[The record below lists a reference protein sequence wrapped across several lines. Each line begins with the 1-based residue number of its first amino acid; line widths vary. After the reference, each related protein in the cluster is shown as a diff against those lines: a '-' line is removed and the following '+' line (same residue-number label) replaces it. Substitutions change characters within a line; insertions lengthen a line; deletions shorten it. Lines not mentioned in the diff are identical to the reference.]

1 MENMNIAT
9 NIAMITETGAVM
21 TMGNMNIVT
30 SMAVITETAAG
41 AAMTMENMNIV
52 TSMATTMETAADAVT
67 IMENMDIATSMDMI
81 TETAAGAVTIMGIA
95 MTPMPTATM
104 YRATLRTVTASCAIP
119 MRNTATYA
127 ARALTNVPVRCLTS
141 IW

>member
-1 MENMNIAT
+1 
-9 NIAMITETGAVM
+9 MITETAAGAAM
-21 TMGNMNIVT
+21 TMENMNIVT
-30 SMAVITETAAG
+30 SMAMITETAAG

-52 TSMATTMETAADAVT
+52 TSMATTMETAVDAVT
-67 IMENMDIATSMDMI
+67 S
-81 TETAAGAVTIMGIA
+81 MGIA

-104 YRATLRTVTASCAIP
+104 YRATLRTVTASCATP

>member
-1 MENMNIAT
+1 MEMVT
-9 NIAMITETGAVM
+9 SIAM
-21 TMGNMNIVT
+21 
-30 SMAVITETAAG
+30 ITETAAG
-41 AAMTMENMNIV
+41 AAMTMGNMNIV
-52 TSMATTMETAADAVT
+52 TSMATTMETAADVVT
-67 IMENMDIATSMDMI
+67 IMENMNIATNIAMI
-81 TETAAGAVTIMGIA
+81 METAADAVTIMGIAIA

-104 YRATLRTVTASCAIP
+104 YRATLRTVTASCAIL

>member
-1 MENMNIAT
+1 MEMVTSIAMITETAAGAAMTIGNMNIVTSMATTMETAADVVTIMENMNIAT
-9 NIAMITETGAVM
+9 NIAM
-21 TMGNMNIVT
+21 
-30 SMAVITETAAG
+30 ITETAAG

-52 TSMATTMETAADAVT
+52 TSMATTMETAVDAVT
-67 IMENMDIATSMDMI
+67 S
-81 TETAAGAVTIMGIA
+81 MGIA

-104 YRATLRTVTASCAIP
+104 YRATLRTVTASCAIL